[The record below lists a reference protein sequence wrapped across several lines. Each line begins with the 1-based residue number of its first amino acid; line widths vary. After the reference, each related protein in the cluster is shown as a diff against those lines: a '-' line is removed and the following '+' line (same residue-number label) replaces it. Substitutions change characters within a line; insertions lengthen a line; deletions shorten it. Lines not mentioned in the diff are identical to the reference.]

1 MIESIEQKVQQTS
14 TQKKKK
20 ITIKLTFNSVS
31 VFFCCRISATTTED
45 QLLAVFQNT
54 KKNSYH
60 LNLQYR
66 ILVNMH
72 QTCRTIVATASIF
85 C

>member
-45 QLLAVFQNT
+45 QLAVFQNT
-54 KKNSYH
+54 KKKQLPLKFTVPYP
-60 LNLQYR
+60 
-66 ILVNMH
+66 
-72 QTCRTIVATASIF
+72 C
-85 C
+85 